1 MGGLVFLVA
10 FATLAF
16 SFRLALR
23 RVTQPCM
30 PFPGG
35 GDSQPVAL
43 IPRQLQLRGTG
54 VAALVALVL
63 GIFASNG
70 WLTCIDRHA
79 LHWDIATSHGRPARA
94 GPLNTPDKAYRHRV
108 AEATATAQ
116 GRPSHEFASMYTR
129 KGERCRCG

>member
-70 WLTCIDRHA
+70 WLTCID
-79 LHWDIATSHGRPARA
+79 TSYASLGHRDQPRQTGARRPAEHPRQGVSASRRRGYSDRA
-94 GPLNTPDKAYRHRV
+94 
-108 AEATATAQ
+108 
-116 GRPSHEFASMYTR
+116 RPSVPRVREHVHSE
-129 KGERCRCG
+129 G